1 MMVPDF
7 RKIGIIAGKNLQ
19 VNLMRISTENPEEE
33 DFRPIFLVIAGGK
46 LIH

>member
-19 VNLMRISTENPEEE
+19 VNLMRISTENPGEE
-33 DFRPIFLVIAGGK
+33 DFRPIFLAIAEGK